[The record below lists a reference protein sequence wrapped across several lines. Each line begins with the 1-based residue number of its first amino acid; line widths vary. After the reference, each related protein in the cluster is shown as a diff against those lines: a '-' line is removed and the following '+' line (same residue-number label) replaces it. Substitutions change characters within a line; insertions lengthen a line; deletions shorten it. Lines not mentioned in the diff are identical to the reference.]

1 MWFQKA
7 KGMSLSLPSS
17 EFPGGPLVLDA
28 SVLFNLLG
36 TGMPKELLQALG
48 VVCWVEE
55 RTAAE
60 VRRMPRQRTESA
72 PLQPLLDDGSLKV
85 CRMSERAYET
95 YLSLLSGP
103 STDTLDDGESAA
115 IAIAVEGLG
124 SVVLDDKKARRIL
137 AARFP
142 RVASGT
148 SLSLIIEAAR
158 RAAWSEEKLRDAVTV
173 ARDVS
178 RMAVVL
184 HERALFAE
192 LFAAATPR

>member
-1 MWFQKA
+1 MWLRKA
-7 KGMSLSLPSS
+7 GGTSLSLPSS
-17 EFPGGPLVLDA
+17 VFPSGPLILDA

-36 TGMPKELLQALG
+36 TGTPKELLRALD
-48 VVCWVEE
+48 VPCWVEE

-60 VRRMPRQRTESA
+60 VRRMPGQRTESA
-72 PLQPLLDDGSLKV
+72 PLQPLLMDGCLKL

-103 STDTLDDGESAA
+103 PTDTLDDGESAA
-115 IAIAVEGLG
+115 IAMAVEGLG

-142 RVASGT
+142 GFASGT

-158 RAAWSEEKLRDAVTV
+158 RAAWSEQELRDAVTM
-173 ARDVS
+173 ARNVS

-192 LFAAATPR
+192 LFAAVA

>member
-1 MWFQKA
+1 
-7 KGMSLSLPSS
+7 MSLNLPSS
-17 EFPGGPLVLDA
+17 EFPSGPLVLDA

-36 TGMPKELLQALG
+36 TGIAKELLQALA
-48 VVCWVEE
+48 VPCWVEE

-60 VRRMPRQRTESA
+60 IRRLPGQRTESA
-72 PLQPLLDDGSLKV
+72 PLQPLLDDGCLKL
-85 CRMSERAYET
+85 CRMSTRGYET

-115 IAIAVEGLG
+115 IAMAVEGLG

-137 AARFP
+137 AIRFP
-142 RVASGT
+142 GFVSGT

-158 RAAWSEEKLRDAVTV
+158 RATWNEQKLRDAVTM

-192 LFAAATPR
+192 LFAAAV